1 MAIFCKNCGKKLEDD
16 EIFCGNCGRKVTHH
30 GPVGDE
36 GTESKTTEQPKEKVQ
51 ENSETKR
58 EGSNYKAFAVTL
70 VLAFVGF
77 IIYAIWAASSVP
89 TPFSPGGSTST
100 PSAVALQSSSSNQN
114 SVARKSQPAII
125 NSAGSL
131 SPSMIAQ
138 IEPAVVEVNCY
149 AADNSVV
156 SMGSGAS
163 FYDSKSGTFYIE
175 SNYHVYNDAVIS
187 TLSPTCYAV
196 YPEPPNFSYN
206 AYYGDYQ
213 LTLYGYHYNPNNYE
227 DAVEFTLGAPYTA
240 GSQLDSIPA
249 INFLSQFKS
258 KNCANVNV
266 GDQVTIFGFPKAGN
280 LLGISETVTTGIV
293 SGILP
298 GPIYK
303 TDAPIDHG
311 NSGGL
316 AILNNGECTLGIPT
330 LGESG
335 LTAGIGYI
343 QSYSLASQSIQ

>member
-1 MAIFCKNCGKKLEDD
+1 MFCKNCGKKLEDD
-16 EIFCGNCGRKVTHH
+16 EKFCGDCGQKVVHH
-30 GPVGDE
+30 EPVGKE
-36 GTESKTTEQPKEKVQ
+36 GTESKIAKPQKKVE
-51 ENSETKR
+51 ENSETKS
-58 EGSNYKAFAVTL
+58 EGSGYKAFAVIL
-70 VLAFVGF
+70 VLVFAGF
-77 IIYAIWAASSVP
+77 IIYSIWAASSVP
-89 TPFSPGGSTST
+89 APFNPGSSTST
-100 PSAVALQSSSSNQN
+100 PSAANLQDNPSDQN
-114 SVARKSQPAII
+114 SVAQKSQSVVT
-125 NSAGSL
+125 NSSGNL
-131 SPSMIAQ
+131 SPSLIAQ

-175 SNYHVYNDAVIS
+175 SNYHVYGDAMVG

-206 AYYGDYQ
+206 AYYGDYH
-213 LTLYGYHYNPNNYE
+213 LTLHGYHYNPNDYE

-249 INFLSQFKS
+249 INLLPQFKT
-258 KNCANVNV
+258 KNCASVNV

-293 SGILP
+293 SGVLP